1 MRHCFNWSICTSWKV
16 SKYGA
21 FSGPFFLYSE
31 SPYLIR
37 IYGITDQK
45 KLRMSKIS
53 QQCWIQIVQRLE
65 VFCRQ
70 AVLKNF
76 AKFAVKHLWQS
87 PFLLKTQASVCI
99 FINKETLAQAFSCEL
114 CKIAKEHLRK
124 TASELSLFRSVTRIS
139 TII

>member
-1 MRHCFNWSICTSWKV
+1 M

-45 KLRMSKIS
+45 KLRMSKIF

-70 AVLKNF
+70 AGLKNF
-76 AKFAVKHLWQS
+76 AKFAVKHLCQS

-124 TASELSLFRSVTRIS
+124 TAPEPSLFRSVTRIS

>member
-1 MRHCFNWSICTSWKV
+1 M

-45 KLRMSKIS
+45 KLRMSKIF

-70 AVLKNF
+70 AGLKNF
-76 AKFAVKHLWQS
+76 AKFAVKHLCQS

-124 TASELSLFRSVTRIS
+124 TAPEPSLFRSVTRTS
-139 TII
+139 AII

>member
-1 MRHCFNWSICTSWKV
+1 MCHCFNWSICTSWKV

-45 KLRMSKIS
+45 KLRMSKIF

-70 AVLKNF
+70 AGLKNF
-76 AKFAVKHLWQS
+76 AKFAVKHLCQS

-124 TASELSLFRSVTRIS
+124 TAPEPSLFRSVTRIS